1 MTDTAVAESPSTE
14 VDPAVNVVADD
25 KPTKAKAVAT
35 PCACSLYYGTDGK
48 GEALSTDC
56 EAVTVRTF
64 GPGHDAK
71 LKSLLIKTAVAGED
85 VIKVVDGTET
95 ELSPVHAAE
104 EYGFRDLVEKGVET
118 HRAKIAKRDE
128 AKAERERKA
137 NERRAAKD
145 EAKAERK
152 RVQEERKAQAAALKA
167 ATDKANAEKVPG
179 PARAKVGRTE
189 FDGEVL
195 QDGTFKYTNSE
206 GTEVETEKY
215 TIVVDPTSINVAAN

>member
-1 MTDTAVAESPSTE
+1 MTDTAVAESTSTE
-14 VDPAVNVVADD
+14 VDPAVEKTV
-25 KPTKAKAVAT
+25 KAKAVAT
-35 PCACSLYYGTDGK
+35 PCACSLYTGTDGK
-48 GEALSTDC
+48 GEALSTYC

-71 LKSLLIKTAVAGED
+71 LKSLLIKTAIAGED
-85 VIKVVDGTET
+85 VIKIVDGRET
-95 ELSPVHAAE
+95 EMSPVHAAE

-118 HRAKIAKRDE
+118 HRSKQAKRDE
-128 AKAERERKA
+128 ARAETERKR
-137 NERRAAKD
+137 NERAAAKE

-152 RVQEERKAQAAALKA
+152 RTQEERKAQAAALKA
-167 ATDKANAEKVPG
+167 AIDKANAEKVPG

-195 QDGTFKYTNSE
+195 QDGTFKYVNSE

-215 TIVVDPTSINVAAN
+215 TILVDPATINVAAN

>member
-1 MTDTAVAESPSTE
+1 MTDTAVVEA
-14 VDPAVNVVADD
+14 DAVAADE
-25 KPTKAKAVAT
+25 KSVKVKAVAT
-35 PCACSLYYGTDGK
+35 PCACSLYVGRDSN

-71 LKSLLIKTAVAGED
+71 LKSLLIKTAIAGED
-85 VIKVVDGTET
+85 VIKVVDGSET

-104 EYGFRDLVEKGVET
+104 EYGFRELVEKGVET
-118 HRAKIAKRDE
+118 HRSKQAKRDE
-128 AKAERERKA
+128 ARADRDRKR
-137 NERRAAKD
+137 NERQAAKE

-152 RVQEERKAQAAALKA
+152 RVQEERKARAAALKE
-167 ATDKANAEKVPG
+167 ATERANAEKAPG
-179 PARAKVGRTE
+179 PARAKVGRVE

-215 TIVVDPTSINVAAN
+215 TIVVDPATITVAAN